1 MSSFGSPAWT
11 VLIGDL
17 VPPRRRAPYF
27 GDRHRVIMPAAPLVA
42 PLAGSVYIW
51 LSARPLVRT
60 HTMPPS
66 PAGVEL
72 AQGGRS

>member
-11 VLIGDL
+11 VLVGDL
-17 VPPRRRAPYF
+17 VPPRPRAQYF
-27 GDRHRVIMPAAPLVA
+27 GHRHRVIMPAALLGA

-51 LSARPLVRT
+51 LAARLLLRT

-72 AQGGRS
+72 THGGRS